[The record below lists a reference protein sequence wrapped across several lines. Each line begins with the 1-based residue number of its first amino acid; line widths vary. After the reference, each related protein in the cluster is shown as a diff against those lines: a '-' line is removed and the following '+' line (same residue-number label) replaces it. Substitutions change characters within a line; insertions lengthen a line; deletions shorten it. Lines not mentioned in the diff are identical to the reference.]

1 MGAASVSAFGGPS
14 YGVGNPPLHGM
25 SASAAPWERGHARS
39 SMNTSPLVHAM
50 EVPRDRLL
58 VFKIEQNLAKFMHK
72 KDSKTMKF
80 PPLDG
85 NARRL
90 LHLMCER
97 FQLTSETI
105 ETGDYDVKTPKA
117 MRIHKE
123 RHSILP
129 EESLIK
135 KFGRVQKDV
144 RCLRNDVEQQQ
155 RMK

>member
-1 MGAASVSAFGGPS
+1 
-14 YGVGNPPLHGM
+14 
-25 SASAAPWERGHARS
+25 
-39 SMNTSPLVHAM
+39 
-50 EVPRDRLL
+50 
-58 VFKIEQNLAKFMHK
+58 
-72 KDSKTMKF
+72 MKF

-135 KFGRVQKDV
+135 KFGREASSGPQHKLMLRKRGDPNFPGGPHGSRESGQKLGGAGSPATLVADAE
-144 RCLRNDVEQQQ
+144 L
-155 RMK
+155 